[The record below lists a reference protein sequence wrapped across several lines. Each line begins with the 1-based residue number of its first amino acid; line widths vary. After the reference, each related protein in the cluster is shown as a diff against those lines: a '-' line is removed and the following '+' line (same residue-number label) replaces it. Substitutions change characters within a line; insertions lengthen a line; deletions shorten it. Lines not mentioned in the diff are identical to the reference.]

1 MEAATRTL
9 GASFADAVAR
19 KDAGALRALLHP
31 AIDFRGMTPRR
42 TWEASDPDG
51 VLDIVLA
58 NWFEPSDE
66 IDELV
71 EVQTEAFA
79 DTERVGYRLAGHN
92 PDGPFVVEQQ
102 AYISPRDGRIGW
114 MRVLCSGFRTP
125 G

>member
-1 MEAATRTL
+1 MEAATKTL
-9 GASFADAVAR
+9 GPAFADALAR

-31 AIDFRGMTPRR
+31 EIDFRGMTPRSV
-42 TWEASDPDG
+42 WEADNPDG

-71 EVQTEAFA
+71 EVQTGAFA
-79 DTERVGYRLAGHN
+79 DAERVGYRLVGHS

-102 AYISPRDGRIGW
+102 AYISPRDGRIGS

-125 G
+125 R